1 LVVGSIP
8 TPGANVSY
16 FYIFWYTPGMTI
28 NLIFLYIVQFI
39 VSGGVVVG
47 MSILASH
54 ANPKYAA
61 LLYAIPIQFIL
72 AAIFIYFGTK
82 DGTVQNLVLHS
93 LVYIIGLVVFM
104 VAFYF
109 MIRYTNF
116 WLSLVVSLVIFTVI
130 SLIIFKFYQ

>member
-1 LVVGSIP
+1 
-8 TPGANVSY
+8 
-16 FYIFWYTPGMTI
+16 MTT